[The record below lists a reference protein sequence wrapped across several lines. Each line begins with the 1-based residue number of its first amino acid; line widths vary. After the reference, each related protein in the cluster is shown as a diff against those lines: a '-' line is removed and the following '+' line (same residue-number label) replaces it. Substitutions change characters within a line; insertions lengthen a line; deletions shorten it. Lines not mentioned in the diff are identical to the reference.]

1 MSQYETIKFEQ
12 QDRVAVITLNRPDA
26 ANGLNTMMADELLEV
41 SSHCKTDGTIKA
53 VLLTADGKFFSAG
66 GDIRQMA
73 EFGDEAAS
81 KIKVM
86 ADLLH
91 RSIANFATMDAPLI
105 IAVNGIAA
113 GGGFSL
119 AMSGDLIVASESAA
133 FTLAY
138 TRAGLSPDL
147 SSSYY
152 LPRLIGLRR
161 AQDMVFT
168 NRLLSAGEALDWG
181 LIHRVVAD
189 DDLQDKA
196 RELTDEIAQGSLGA
210 NSMVKKLFAMT
221 WRNDLQSQMDA
232 EAEGISACLGSV
244 DGQEGI
250 TAFLEKRKPV
260 FE

>member
-1 MSQYETIKFEQ
+1 MRQYQTLIFDKN
-12 QDRVAVITLNRPDA
+12 ANIASITLNRPDA
-26 ANGLNTMMADELLEV
+26 ANGLNTAMADELFEV
-41 SSHCKTDGTIKA
+41 SSQCKTDGDIKA
-53 VLLTADGKFFSAG
+53 VLLSANGKFFSAG

-73 EFGDEAAS
+73 EFGDEAAIR
-81 KIKVM
+81 IKAM

-91 RSIANFATMDAPLI
+91 RSISNFATMDAPLI

-119 AMSGDLIVASESAA
+119 AMCGDLIIAAESAV

-138 TRAGLSPDL
+138 TRAGLSPDM
-147 SSSYY
+147 SSSYF

-161 AQDMVFT
+161 AQDMAFT
-168 NRLLSAGEALDWG
+168 NRLLSANEAQEWG
-181 LIHRVVAD
+181 LIHRVVTD
-189 DDLQDKA
+189 GELQQKA
-196 RELTDEIAQGSLGA
+196 LELAEEIAQGSLGA
-210 NSMVKKLFAMT
+210 NSMVKKLFTMS
-221 WRNDLQSQMDA
+221 WQNDLQGQMDA

-250 TAFLEKRKPV
+250 SAFLEKRKPV